1 MVMNNNE
8 VIELLKTKKS
18 FHIVSHYNP
27 DGDSIGSALA
37 LGTVLKYDDKHV
49 EVFCLDPVPEKY
61 TFLTNSSNVLNDL
74 SEIDPSGVILVV
86 LDCSD
91 ISRTGL
97 TEEHIDNYDLVINI
111 DHHKTNEYFGDI
123 NLVVPEASA
132 TGEIIFEIIKQGNLL
147 LNFEIAQALYVAIS
161 TDTGSFKF
169 ENTTSHTHEVIAEI
183 MKYDIKHSQI
193 AQQVFE
199 EKPLPYFFL
208 LKNALS
214 SLEFWHGGKVSCIT
228 VSKELLNQIGANLE
242 MLDGIV
248 NYAKNIDTV
257 EIGILFYIADKNEVK
272 VGMRSKNVDISI
284 IAERFNGGGHA
295 RAAGFR
301 AMKNYPDVKATTIQ
315 AASELIDEYYN
326 GNKKS

>member
-1 MVMNNNE
+1 MVMSSNHE

-37 LGTVLKYDDKHV
+37 LGTVLKYNDKHV

-61 TFLTNSSNVLNDL
+61 TFLTNSSNALSDL
-74 SEIDPSGVILVV
+74 SDIDPSGVILVV

-97 TEEHIDNYDLVINI
+97 TKERIDNYDLVINI

-123 NLVVPEASA
+123 NLVLPEASA
-132 TGEIIFEIIKQGNLL
+132 TGEIIFELIKQGDMKLD
-147 LNFEIAQALYVAIS
+147 FHIAQALYVAIS

-169 ENTTSHTHEVIAEI
+169 ENTTSRTHEVIAEI
-183 MKYDIKHSQI
+183 MTYDIQHSQI
-193 AQQVFE
+193 AQQVFD

-214 SLEFWHGGKVSCIT
+214 SLEFWHEGKVSCIT
-228 VSKELLNQIGANLE
+228 ISKELLSQIGANLE

-248 NYAKNIDTV
+248 NYAKNINTV
-257 EIGILFYIADKNEVK
+257 EIGILFYIAEKNEVK

-301 AMKNYPDVKATTIQ
+301 AMEAYPYVKNTTIQ
-315 AASELIDEYYN
+315 AASELINEYYN
-326 GNKKS
+326 EN